1 MTSDLLRPVLLVI
14 VPADW
19 DPVSEGV
26 AELRRCL
33 ADEYGASLMLRQA
46 IAPLSSPLPLYAG
59 YWEPGTQWYAK
70 RDVTPRL
77 AQAFVDLNWLDAE
90 LEAG

>member
-1 MTSDLLRPVLLVI
+1 MTPDLLRPVLLVI

-19 DPVSEGV
+19 DAVPEGI

-46 IAPLSSPLPLYAG
+46 TAPLASPLPLYAG
-59 YWEPGTQWYAK
+59 YWPPDTQWYAR

-77 AQAFVDLNWLDAE
+77 AQAFVDLNWLDEA

>member
-1 MTSDLLRPVLLVI
+1 MTPDLLRPVLLVI

-19 DPVSEGV
+19 DAVPEGV

-33 ADEYGASLMLRQA
+33 ADDYGASLMLRQA
-46 IAPLSSPLPLYAG
+46 TAPLSSPLPLYTG
-59 YWEPGTQWYAK
+59 YWQPKTQWYAR

-77 AQAFVDLNWLDAE
+77 AEAFVDLGWFDAE

>member
-1 MTSDLLRPVLLVI
+1 MTPDLLRPVLLVI

-19 DPVSEGV
+19 DAVPEGV

-46 IAPLSSPLPLYAG
+46 TAPLSSPLPLYAG
-59 YWEPGTQWYAK
+59 YWEPKAQWYAR

-77 AQAFVDLNWLDAE
+77 AEAFVDLRWFDAE

>member
-19 DPVSEGV
+19 NAVPEGI

-33 ADEYGASLMLRQA
+33 SDEYGASLMLRQA
-46 IAPLSSPLPLYAG
+46 TAPLSSPLPLYTG
-59 YWEPGTQWYAK
+59 YWPPDTQWYAK

-77 AQAFVDLNWLDAE
+77 AAAFVDLGWFDAE